1 VKLHVLKIVYIPYA
15 YVVLQLTSL
24 EKILRY

>member
-1 VKLHVLKIVYIPYA
+1 VKLHVLKIVYISYA